1 MDLFD
6 AITSRAS
13 IRRYTDDPVD
23 RDALIK
29 IVEAG
34 VRAPNAENQQ
44 PWRFVVVQDKET
56 IKRIGR
62 HSQMGAKALFSPHR
76 DVLEERFAGLPEEK
90 RKALV
95 EDMATGRFFS
105 FIGRAPAVIVVLADT
120 SEGYAVHSASAAIEN
135 ICLAAHGLGL
145 GACWTMVATGDAT
158 VEQRIRQEVGRPED
172 NWEVAGI
179 ITLGHPA
186 RAPKPRPRRP
196 IADVVDWL

>member
-13 IRRYTDDPVD
+13 VRRYTDDPVD
-23 RDALIK
+23 RDALTK
-29 IVEAG
+29 VLEAA
-34 VRAPNAENQQ
+34 VRAPNAENLQ
-44 PWRFVVVQDKET
+44 PWRFVVVQDRRT
-56 IKRIGR
+56 IERIGR
-62 HSQMGAKALFSPHR
+62 HSQMGAKALFSPQR
-76 DVLEERFAGLPEEK
+76 QALDERFAGLPEEK

-105 FIGRAPAVIVVLADT
+105 FIGRAAVVIVVLADT

-158 VEQRIRQEVGRPED
+158 IEQRIRQEVGRPED

-186 RAPKPRPRRP
+186 RTPKPRPRRP
-196 IADVVDWL
+196 LVDVVDWI